1 MPSFLIRKLSVLLD
15 PNAITML
22 DSEGRKAFVYRASRP
37 ITLYLILWVSW
48 VISST
53 RGLRDSSL
61 AFDIGVLFVG
71 YLGLSGIL
79 NKTIVEIANRTLF
92 VKHGPMPYPRNRAI
106 PVENVTSVYCE
117 TVEGKPGRYTHNIR
131 VIIRN
136 GKGVTLLD
144 GLHEESIAQSI
155 VIQLKKWIRE
165 TKEHE

>member
-1 MPSFLIRKLSVLLD
+1 MPTFLIRKLSLLLD

-37 ITLYLILWVSW
+37 VNLYFILWVSW

-53 RGLRDSSL
+53 GGLRHSSL
-61 AFDIGVLFVG
+61 VFDIGVLFVG

-92 VKHGPMPYPRNRAI
+92 VKHGPIPYPRNRAI
-106 PVENVTSVYCE
+106 PVENVISAYCE
-117 TVEGKPGRYTHNIR
+117 KIEGKPGRFTHNLR
-131 VIIRN
+131 VIISN
-136 GKGVTLLD
+136 GKGVTLLG

-155 VIQLKKWIRE
+155 VIQLKKWIHE

>member
-1 MPSFLIRKLSVLLD
+1 MPTFLIRKLSLLLD
-15 PNAITML
+15 PNAITIL
-22 DSEGRKAFVYRASRP
+22 DSEGRKAFVYRGSRP
-37 ITLYLILWVSW
+37 VNLYLILWVSW

-53 RGLRDSSL
+53 GGLRRSSL
-61 AFDIGVLFVG
+61 AFDISVLFVG
-71 YLGLSGIL
+71 YVGLSRIL

-92 VKHGPMPYPRNRAI
+92 VKHGPIPYPRNRAI
-106 PVENVTSVYCE
+106 AVENVTSVYCE
-117 TVEGKPGRYTHNIR
+117 KIEGKPARYTHNIR

-136 GKGVTLLD
+136 GKGVTLLG